1 METNPSRPGPLL
13 ADDNQDVD
21 PKSGGQDPKG
31 TDLREGVV
39 KPKPLSA
46 DPPDED
52 IKTDPGSK
60 TDRAGEVNPEKRS

>member
-1 METNPSRPGPLL
+1 METNPSRPGPSL

-21 PKSGGQDPKG
+21 PKPDTHPKE
-31 TDLREGVV
+31 DASRSGVV

-60 TDRAGEVNPEKRS
+60 TDRGGEVRPKERS